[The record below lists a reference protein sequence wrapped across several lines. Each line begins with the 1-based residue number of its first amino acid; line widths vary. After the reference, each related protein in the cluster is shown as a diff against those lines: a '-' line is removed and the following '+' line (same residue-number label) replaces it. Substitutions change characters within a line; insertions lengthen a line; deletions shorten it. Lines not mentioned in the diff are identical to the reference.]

1 MSRTK
6 NENNDMPSKAG
17 RIAAHLRLLVTGI
30 AVTGGCGLMMLTD
43 SAFNPA
49 HKVVKAE
56 PAKAVNTAEKTV
68 PEEIRIKNAQLEK
81 ASASALEM
89 VQRQF
94 SSPLVLAEPEVV
106 EKLEFTKFKKAA
118 IGEYDMSAAETKA
131 KGFTVN
137 SGAITDPNDFTV
149 PFPEQDTLIYYP
161 EKGEPMNLS
170 ATRSVAGEYFRVH
183 DENSGSTLVMN
194 GHELLCLMVNNEI
207 GDSWD
212 EEAIKAQIVAAYS
225 HLRFNQEHGLTPTIG
240 LRYGYSSK
248 LEGCVNAVEGQAM
261 HYDGDV
267 INAVYS
273 ASSAG
278 YTTTA
283 GDIWGMDYPYL
294 KCVES
299 IYDDQDVN
307 WGIEKKYSREEVKSM
322 LESRFGITL
331 SEDQTKWFSIDRAY
345 SVVYIDTVTIDGRAD
360 CKLTGNQLCNM
371 MGLKSNAITI
381 QYKDGEFTFTSC
393 GWGHGVGMS
402 QWGAHYYAENG
413 WTYDQILTHYYVD
426 ARLELSAPSAYSAD
440 PEEAEED
447 SSEETQENAED
458 TAVTTAPDAAAPVIT
473 DDTAGMQP
481 AVTEQPDT
489 TLTEQPVYT
498 DDSTQWTQTEA
509 PVQQTEP
516 ETQWQPEPETQVQP
530 ETDNSQYDDG
540 QSFDNYDNNGD
551 WEQAPGGGNLIE
563 Y

>member
-1 MSRTK
+1 MNRTT
-6 NENNDMPSKAG
+6 NERPSKAK

-49 HKVVKAE
+49 KQVEKQQPVRAAAEVVSKE
-56 PAKAVNTAEKTV
+56 VE
-68 PEEIRIKNAQLEK
+68 IKNARINK
-81 ASASALEM
+81 ASASALAM
-89 VQRQF
+89 VQREF
-94 SSPLVLAEPEVV
+94 SSDLVLPEPTMQ
-106 EKLEFTKFKKAA
+106 KMEFPKFKKAA
-118 IGEYDMSAAETKA
+118 IGEYDVSAAETKS
-131 KGFTVN
+131 KGVKVN
-137 SGAITDPNDFTV
+137 SAEITDPNDFTV

-161 EKGEPMNLS
+161 EKNAPMNLT

-183 DENSGSTLVMN
+183 DENSGSTLVLN

-212 EEAIKAQIVAAYS
+212 ENAIKAQIVAAYS

-261 HYDGDV
+261 HYDGQV

-307 WGIEKKYSREEVKSM
+307 WGIEKKYSRAEVKNM
-322 LESRFGITL
+322 LESRFGIAL
-331 SEDQTKWFSIDRAY
+331 SEDQTKWFTIDRAY
-345 SVVYIDTVTIDGRAD
+345 SVVYIDTVTIDGREN

-381 QYKDGEFTFTSC
+381 KYKDGEFTFTSC

-426 ARLELSAPSAYSAD
+426 AKLELSQPAANSAAA
-440 PEEAEED
+440 PEEDTSSD
-447 SSEETQENAED
+447 SSEAEY
-458 TAVTTAPDAAAPVIT
+458 TEPV
-473 DDTAGMQP
+473 
-481 AVTEQPDT
+481 V
-489 TLTEQPVYT
+489 
-498 DDSTQWTQTEA
+498 TEA
-509 PVQQTEP
+509 PAQTDHSDYGDQSAYTDNTQQWTETAPPVQEWTPEP
-516 ETQWQPEPETQVQP
+516 ETQWQP
-530 ETDNSQYDDG
+530 DDQWSADTG
-540 QSFDNYDNNGD
+540 YSDYSSGYSDYSSGYSE
-551 WEQAPGGGNLIE
+551 W
-563 Y
+563 